1 MMEFESFYDNKP
13 ATSGVQAVTDAPL
26 LTIDRN
32 GRNRLSERVPTL
44 FLPTKSLTEMTLM
57 NKVKDND
64 FMYFGTARQRYDE
77 FVRRYPD
84 LALAVPLQYI
94 ASYLQITPQSLSRIR
109 KQLGS

>member
-13 ATSGVQAVTDAPL
+13 ATSGMQAVTEARL
-26 LTIDRN
+26 LTINRN
-32 GRNRLSERVPTL
+32 GWNRLSEQVPKL
-44 FLPTKSLTEMTLM
+44 FLLTKSLTEMTLM

-77 FVRRYPD
+77 FVKRYPD

-94 ASYLQITPQSLSRIR
+94 ASYLHITPQSLSRIR
-109 KQLGS
+109 KQQAS